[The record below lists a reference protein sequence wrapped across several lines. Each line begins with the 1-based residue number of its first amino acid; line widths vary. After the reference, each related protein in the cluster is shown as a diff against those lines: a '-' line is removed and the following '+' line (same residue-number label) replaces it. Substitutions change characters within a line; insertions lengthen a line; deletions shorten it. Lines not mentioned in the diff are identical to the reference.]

1 MNLSGFLGF
10 HIFDDGGIFFW
21 KRSPFKFNDAFFHF
35 ASSASFVF
43 CHIFISDKLKID
55 TNLLLKTFLIT
66 NARRKTQNIRLH
78 SYVLG
83 VRFLSYLWRIYK
95 HP

>member
-21 KRSPFKFNDAFFHF
+21 KRTPFKFNDAFFHF

-43 CHIFISDKLKID
+43 TIFESRDENGKKD
-55 TNLLLKTFLIT
+55 
-66 NARRKTQNIRLH
+66 
-78 SYVLG
+78 
-83 VRFLSYLWRIYK
+83 
-95 HP
+95 